1 MRALH
6 SFTHSLTALADC
18 SLGGGT
24 DAKAG
29 VGYALYI
36 DADGQGGST
45 AACETFACPA
55 LIDAS
60 DPFARTSSPNK
71 TTSGGGGGAG
81 GHSPVTFEIA
91 TTELILLTDV
101 RARMLSLCCCML
113 LLPFVLCCLMHLA
126 STINRE
132 PPDW

>member
-1 MRALH
+1 ML
-6 SFTHSLTALADC
+6 FTHSLTALTDC

-101 RARMLSLCCCML
+101 RARMLML
-113 LLPFVLCCLMHLA
+113 LYAVASLRAVLPHA
-126 STINRE
+126 PSQHY
-132 PPDW
+132 